1 MERSEIVLERIK
13 ETWPSDLPLP
23 QVLFGVPVQPHD
35 WAWLDDE
42 QYARARAALTEG
54 ASYHTGK
61 TTIRTRLKL
70 CEFTRSHARRRHDAI
85 LTAPA

>member
-42 QYARARAALTEG
+42 QYARARAALTE
-54 ASYHTGK
+54 
-61 TTIRTRLKL
+61 
-70 CEFTRSHARRRHDAI
+70 ARRTI
-85 LTAPA
+85 LEKL

>member
-42 QYARARAALTEG
+42 QYARARAGLTE
-54 ASYHTGK
+54 
-61 TTIRTRLKL
+61 
-70 CEFTRSHARRRHDAI
+70 ARRTI
-85 LTAPA
+85 LEKLQSELG

>member
-13 ETWPSDLPLP
+13 ETWPSDLHLP

-42 QYARARAALTEG
+42 QYPRARAALTE
-54 ASYHTGK
+54 APR
-61 TTIRTRLKL
+61 TILENCNQNSAKL
-70 CEFTRSHARRRHDAI
+70 CECARLHAGRRHDAI

>member
-42 QYARARAALTEG
+42 QYARARAALTE
-54 ASYHTGK
+54 
-61 TTIRTRLKL
+61 
-70 CEFTRSHARRRHDAI
+70 ARRPI
-85 LTAPA
+85 LEKLQSEFG